1 MAVTASTLKARW
13 VEFAPLG
20 DTVVDAAIAEAV
32 DECGERVFGA
42 SYDHAVGL
50 LACHKLAMGP
60 GGQTARQEGDDKA
73 RTVYLEEWERLARK
87 RAGGPW
93 VTGYTPGMSIT

>member
-1 MAVTASTLKARW
+1 MTVTAATLKARW
-13 VEFAPLG
+13 IEFDPIA
-20 DTVVDAAIAEAV
+20 DSVVTAAIAEAV
-32 DECGERVFGA
+32 AECDARVFGA
-42 SYDHAVGL
+42 SYNHAVGL
-50 LACHKLAMGP
+50 LACHKLTMGP

-73 RTVYLEEWERLARK
+73 RTVYLEEWRRLARA